1 MNELVWTAIGF
12 GITAGVAVAI
22 LVGLWMSVPALRRR
36 WLPLQAYRSNPLTG
50 HDVLFTFFATL
61 GFPILT
67 ILILFQIGFFTPLIG
82 PAPEGEAAKAAT
94 RMYGVRCGAISS
106 PLSLAL
112 TLGILFLMLFVRS
125 GCRPHH
131 LGLSWSRWPANVAL
145 GLVAVIVTAPVVLG
159 VNALASLIFGEG
171 AHPFTLA
178 AGDIEHGWEW
188 FFLAFEA
195 IVAAP
200 IREEIVFR
208 GVLQGW
214 LRRATLAGH
223 LGVISAAIFVVAF
236 RSWIFGADEQEPAFN
251 IEPIVLAVVLAAC
264 YGYAMFRLV
273 RRFSLQEDEIQA
285 WRPQASRDPMHSEA
299 FWSKEEITRKWRDA
313 NARLAIFGSAMLFA
327 LFHSDSWPAPI
338 ALLLLAL
345 VLGALAMRTQNLLGP
360 IVLHAAFNLISF
372 IALMGTTLQGDAKN
386 GNAAITPTPLPTF
399 GSIVTSVPT
408 SQLPLRK

>member
-1 MNELVWTAIGF
+1 
-12 GITAGVAVAI
+12 
-22 LVGLWMSVPALRRR
+22 
-36 WLPLQAYRSNPLTG
+36 LQAYRKNPLTG
-50 HDVLFTFFATL
+50 HDVLFAFFATL

-67 ILILFQIGFFTPLIG
+67 ILILLQLGFFVPLIG

-94 RMYGVRCGAISS
+94 RIYGVRCGAISS

-159 VNALASLIFGEG
+159 INALASLVLGEG

-188 FFLAFEA
+188 FFLGFQA

-200 IREEIVFR
+200 ILEEIVFR
-208 GVLQGW
+208 GVLLGW

-236 RSWIFGADEQEPAFN
+236 RSWIFGGDEQEN
-251 IEPIVLAVVLAAC
+251 LLNVEPLVLAVVLAGC
-264 YGYAMFRLV
+264 YVYAMYRLV
-273 RRFSLQEDEIQA
+273 RRFNLQEDEIQA
-285 WRPQASRDPMHSEA
+285 WRPQASRNPDHAEA
-299 FWSKEEITRKWRDA
+299 FWSKEDVDRKWRDA

-327 LFHSDSWPAPI
+327 IFHADAWPAPI

-345 VLGALAMRTQNLLGP
+345 VLGALAMRTQNLVGP

-372 IALMGTTLQGDAKN
+372 IALCGMTFQGNARN
-386 GNAAITPTPLPTF
+386 GNAATTPTAPATF
-399 GSIVTSVPT
+399 GSIVTSMPT